1 MAARL
6 QGGKIILKSFRIGCF
21 SVAKCNDNDTVV
33 RVTQHKRSRTM
44 TIEKACDILGYDPS
58 RPIEHLKQLAA
69 VRKSVLAVSAPLKC
83 KVAISVILGA

>member
-1 MAARL
+1 MN
-6 QGGKIILKSFRIGCF
+6 KKE
-21 SVAKCNDNDTVV
+21 VK
-33 RVTQHKRSRTM
+33 M

-69 VRKSVLAVSAPLKC
+69 IRKSVLVVSAPLKY